1 MKKLLLCLTLVVLT
15 SQSFCQTATRI
26 ALDKKDSLIYMPK
39 QLAIFLI
46 QDVVK
51 SDALAEEIAVLNDNA
66 KVKDR
71 IIEQQDTI
79 ISIYKKKE
87 TSYLKTISLHEETES
102 EQTVKIQDLTHK
114 IEKKRRTL
122 RFWQLVAV
130 GAIGGMV
137 GIHYNWKYGQ

>member
-1 MKKLLLCLTLVVLT
+1 MT
-15 SQSFCQTATRI
+15 SQSFCQTATKI
-26 ALDKKDSLIYMPK
+26 QLDKKDSLIYMPK
-39 QLAIFLI
+39 QLAVFLI

-51 SDALAEEIAVLNDNA
+51 SDALAEEILVLNDNV

-79 ISIYKKKE
+79 ISIYKRKE
-87 TSYLKTISLHEETES
+87 KSYQTTISLQEETQFEHTA
-102 EQTVKIQDLTHK
+102 QIQKLTHDVR
-114 IEKKRRTL
+114 KKTRRL
-122 RFWQLVAV
+122 RFWQTVAI

>member
-1 MKKLLLCLTLVVLT
+1 
-15 SQSFCQTATRI
+15 
-26 ALDKKDSLIYMPK
+26 MPK